1 MLSPKELLLTVLVE
15 SNLWTSLSITSMG
28 MFVQKIVCNEVKV
41 VSLSLLFWSTLFI
54 YTNDHYSDRKK
65 SNKKGNIP
73 DIWCQFQM
81 LVSFLLTVYWLTQCN
96 HKTLVIF
103 FSYFTVGFLWNVP
116 VVVWKTKEKKY
127 RIKDIPYLKAL
138 LLSGTVSIATVA
150 IPLSECNL
158 SPSQLPIW
166 VLLLIEG
173 IFFVNAVMFDVRDE
187 AEDKVN
193 GTPTFPVIWG
203 IQNTKYLLYFVL
215 FVIQMQMYFTAN
227 NAPLITINVLA
238 NLIFVFSFSEK
249 TSKEAYVLCGEGTLF
264 LPLSM
269 GILQKML

>member
-1 MLSPKELLLTVLVE
+1 MLSAKDLMMTLLVE
-15 SNLWTSLSITSMG
+15 SNLWTSLSITSIG
-28 MFVQKIVCNEVKV
+28 MFVQKFVCNEMKW

-65 SNKKGNIP
+65 ANKKGNIP
-73 DIWCQFQM
+73 DSWCQFQM
-81 LVSFLLTVYWLTQCN
+81 IASFVMTVYWLAQCN
-96 HKTLVIF
+96 HKTLAIF
-103 FSYFTVGFLWNVP
+103 FSYFSVGLLWNIP
-116 VVVWKTKEKKY
+116 VVVWRTKEKKY

-138 LLSGTVSIATVA
+138 LLSTTVSIATVA

-158 SPSQLPIW
+158 SPTQLPVWI
-166 VLLLIEG
+166 LLFVEG
-173 IFFVNAVMFDVRDE
+173 ILFINAVMFDVRDE

-215 FVIQMQMYFTAN
+215 FVIQMQMYFSTDN
-227 NAPLITINVLA
+227 MPLITVNVLA
-238 NLIFVFSFSEK
+238 NLIFVFSFSER

-264 LPLSM
+264 LPVSM
-269 GILQKML
+269 GILQHMM